1 MSELENQELLI
12 LWTND
17 NIGTSINMVLMYAE
31 NDKINGWWE
40 DVTVL
45 IWGST
50 AKLVAENQEIQ
61 NYIRAI
67 LSEKVRVIACRQ
79 CAENYNVVENL
90 EKLKIE
96 VFYTGQFLTDWLK
109 GNKKLITI

>member
-31 NDKINGWWE
+31 NAKINGWWE

>member
-31 NDKINGWWE
+31 NAKINGWWT